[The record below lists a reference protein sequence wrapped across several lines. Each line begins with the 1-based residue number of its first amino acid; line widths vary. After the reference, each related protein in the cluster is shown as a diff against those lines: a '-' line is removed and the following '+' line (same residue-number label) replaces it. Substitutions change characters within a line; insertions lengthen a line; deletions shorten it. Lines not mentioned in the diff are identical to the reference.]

1 MAKKILL
8 VVIIGAVC
16 CLSYLS
22 VINYLIP
29 SKNTTESVDTSK
41 LFHAKMSFYA
51 NSLDEVYDQSSI
63 VIEATIE
70 DQISEIEFGP
80 GFYFTFTE
88 AKVNDVIKGNG
99 LNENDK
105 INIIQTKY
113 LVEDPILEKG
123 SEKILFLIKY
133 DNKEYADN
141 DYTYACVGGYQGI
154 YDISDDGTVTNSL
167 KNEDLQPII
176 NDNDNINKSIYDE
189 TENILKDFA
198 GGKHKNEFIS
208 DIKDLD

>member
-1 MAKKILL
+1 MAKKIIL
-8 VVIIGAVC
+8 VVAIGAIC
-16 CLSYLS
+16 CLPYLY
-22 VINYLIP
+22 VNNYMMP
-29 SKNTTESVDTSK
+29 FKSTNESVDTSK

-51 NSLDEVYDQSSI
+51 NSLDEVYEQSSI

-70 DQISEIEFGP
+70 DKTSEIEFGP

-88 AKVNDVIKGNG
+88 AKVNDVIKGTG
-99 LNENDK
+99 LSENDK

-113 LVEDPILEKG
+113 LIEDPILEKG
-123 SEKILFLIKY
+123 SKKILFLIKY

-167 KNEDLQPII
+167 KSEDLPPII
-176 NDNDNINKSIYDE
+176 NGNDNINKSIYDE
-189 TENILKDFA
+189 TENMLKDFA

-208 DIKDLD
+208 EIKDLD